1 MSRGAYD
8 GLAAL
13 RAELAATPACLD
25 CGEPWAHT
33 GAGTGAGRRVAG
45 WARCPGGHDF
55 SVYPGLFQDFDWL
68 LVRVTGEGAGA
79 ECPRATKLSRSG
91 ADRRGVP
98 AGGPPPV
105 TGAAGDE
112 HPVVRTV
119 AVAEAVVLPPCRVC
133 SPADA
138 AAEHLCSTCRD
149 RGIYLVDSPDG
160 PRLTLGAVVVAELA
174 GDRTE
179 GSASW

>member
-1 MSRGAYD
+1 MSRGAHD

-13 RAELAATPACLD
+13 RAELAATPVCLD
-25 CGEPWAHT
+25 CGEPWLHT
-33 GAGTGAGRRVAG
+33 GAGVGAGRRVGG
-45 WARCPGGHDF
+45 WARCPAGHSF
-55 SVYPGLFQDFDWL
+55 LVYPGLFQDFDWL
-68 LVRVTGEGAGA
+68 RVAGEDAG
-79 ECPRATKLSRSG
+79 CGDRPGATKLSRSG
-91 ADRRGVP
+91 AGRRGVP

-105 TGAAGDE
+105 TPQRAGYPSDLTAAAGDE
-112 HPVVRTV
+112 LL
-119 AVAEAVVLPPCRVC
+119 VLPPCRVC

-138 AAEHLCSTCRD
+138 AAEHLCCTCRA

-160 PRLTLGAVVVAELA
+160 PRLALGAVVVAEPA